1 MTMTNEELLNV
12 FKTNANKRPF
22 QLADGTIEMY
32 LKNINYFLESIGN
45 KNILEIT
52 RKDVK
57 QYMLALQTSDS
68 TYNQRLASIRTLY
81 KVLAYILD
89 DENIIDVTFGLVA
102 ISKVEH
108 EHKIE
113 LTDLEKKLML
123 KYCKNSRDYA
133 IVLTLLS
140 TGVRISELIGL
151 TLEDYHGRNDEGKI
165 TLTVT
170 KGSKVRDIWLNE
182 NVCKAIDKYLTTRKI
197 CDYNNLFISNGG
209 TPMLQSSCARTLK
222 VVARRAGLDE
232 DRANKVCNHAMR
244 RTFASYLEKM
254 GVDVQTTANI
264 LGHTNIQTTFESYL
278 SKNDNKMKEA
288 FYLTI

>member
-22 QLADGTIEMY
+22 QLADGTIDMY
-32 LKNINYFLESIGN
+32 LKNINYFLDAINN
-45 KNILEIT
+45 KNLLDIT

-108 EHKIE
+108 EHKVPLTE
-113 LTDLEKKLML
+113 LERKLIL
-123 KYCKNSRDYA
+123 KHCKNDRDHA

-140 TGVRISELIGL
+140 SGIRISELIGL
-151 TLEDYHGRNDEGKI
+151 TLDDYNNRDENGKI
-165 TLTVT
+165 TLTIT
-170 KGSKVRDIWLNE
+170 KGSKVRNIWLNE
-182 NVCKAIDKYLTTRKI
+182 NVCRAIDKYLTTRKI

-209 TPMLQSSCARTLK
+209 TPMLQSSCARTMKILAK
-222 VVARRAGLDE
+222 RAGLDD
-232 DRANKVCNHAMR
+232 DRIDKICCHTMRSSYASNLADKGVSIQKIATAM
-244 RTFASYLEKM
+244 
-254 GVDVQTTANI
+254 
-264 LGHTNIQTTFESYL
+264 GHSNIQTTYNSYITMDD
-278 SKNDNKMKEA
+278 SEVMTA
-288 FYLTI
+288 FM

>member
-12 FKTNANKRPF
+12 FTTNANKRPF

-32 LKNINYFLESIGN
+32 LKNINYFLCDINN
-45 KNILEIT
+45 KNLLDIT

-108 EHKIE
+108 EHKVPLTE
-113 LTDLEKKLML
+113 LERKLIL
-123 KYCKNSRDYA
+123 KHCKNDRDYA

-140 TGVRISELIGL
+140 SGIRISELIGL
-151 TLEDYHGRNDEGKI
+151 TLDDYNNRDENGKI
-165 TLTVT
+165 TLTIT
-170 KGSKVRDIWLNE
+170 KGSKVRNIWLNE
-182 NVCKAIDKYLTTRKI
+182 DVCRAIDKYLTTRKI

-209 TPMLQSSCARTLK
+209 TPMLQSSCARTMKILAK
-222 VVARRAGLDE
+222 RAGLDN
-232 DRANKVCNHAMR
+232 DRIDKICCHTMRSSYASNLADKGVSIQKIATAM
-244 RTFASYLEKM
+244 
-254 GVDVQTTANI
+254 
-264 LGHTNIQTTFESYL
+264 GHSNIQTTYNSYITMDD
-278 SKNDNKMKEA
+278 SEVMTA
-288 FYLTI
+288 FM

>member
-32 LKNINYFLESIGN
+32 LKNINYFLESVDN

-108 EHKIE
+108 EHKVPLTE
-113 LTDLEKKLML
+113 LERKLIL
-123 KYCKNSRDYA
+123 KHCKNDRDYA

-140 TGVRISELIGL
+140 SGIRISELIGL
-151 TLEDYHGRNDEGKI
+151 TLDDYNNRDENGKI
-165 TLTVT
+165 TLTIT
-170 KGSKVRDIWLNE
+170 KGSKVRNIWLNE
-182 NVCKAIDKYLTTRKI
+182 DVCRAIDKYLTTRKI

-209 TPMLQSSCARTLK
+209 TPMLQSSCARTMKILAK
-222 VVARRAGLDE
+222 RAGLDD
-232 DRANKVCNHAMR
+232 DRIDKICCHTMRSSYASNLADKGVSIQKIATAM
-244 RTFASYLEKM
+244 
-254 GVDVQTTANI
+254 
-264 LGHTNIQTTFESYL
+264 GHSNIQTTYNSYITMDD
-278 SKNDNKMKEA
+278 SEVMTA
-288 FYLTI
+288 FM

>member
-45 KNILEIT
+45 KNLLEIT

-108 EHKIE
+108 EHKVPLTE
-113 LTDLEKKLML
+113 LERKLIL
-123 KYCKNSRDYA
+123 KHCKNDRDYA

-140 TGVRISELIGL
+140 SGIRISELIGL
-151 TLEDYHGRNDEGKI
+151 TLDDYNNRDENGKI
-165 TLTVT
+165 TLTIT
-170 KGSKVRDIWLNE
+170 KGSKVRNIWLNE
-182 NVCKAIDKYLTTRKI
+182 DVCRAIDKYLTTRKI

-209 TPMLQSSCARTLK
+209 TPMLQSSCARTMKILAK
-222 VVARRAGLDE
+222 RAGLDD
-232 DRANKVCNHAMR
+232 DRIDKICCHTMRSSYASNLADKGVSIQKIATAM
-244 RTFASYLEKM
+244 
-254 GVDVQTTANI
+254 
-264 LGHTNIQTTFESYL
+264 GHSNIQTTYNSYITMDD
-278 SKNDNKMKEA
+278 SEVMTA
-288 FYLTI
+288 FM

>member
-12 FKTNANKRPF
+12 FTTNANKRPF

-108 EHKIE
+108 EHKVPLTE
-113 LTDLEKKLML
+113 LERKLIL
-123 KYCKNSRDYA
+123 KHCKNDRDYA

-140 TGVRISELIGL
+140 SGIRISELIGL
-151 TLEDYHGRNDEGKI
+151 TLDDYNNRDENGKI
-165 TLTVT
+165 TLTIT
-170 KGSKVRDIWLNE
+170 KGSKVRNIWLNE
-182 NVCKAIDKYLTTRKI
+182 DVCRAIDKYLTTRKI

-209 TPMLQSSCARTLK
+209 TPMLQSSCARTMKILAK
-222 VVARRAGLDE
+222 RAGLDD
-232 DRANKVCNHAMR
+232 DRIDKICCHTMRSSYASNLADKGVSIQKIATAM
-244 RTFASYLEKM
+244 
-254 GVDVQTTANI
+254 
-264 LGHTNIQTTFESYL
+264 GHSNIQTTYNSYITMDD
-278 SKNDNKMKEA
+278 SEVMTA
-288 FYLTI
+288 FM

>member
-108 EHKIE
+108 EHKIPLTE
-113 LTDLEKKLML
+113 LERKLIL
-123 KYCKNSRDYA
+123 KHCKNDRDYA

-140 TGVRISELIGL
+140 SGIRISELIGL
-151 TLEDYHGRNDEGKI
+151 TLDDYNNRDENGKI
-165 TLTVT
+165 TLTIT
-170 KGSKVRDIWLNE
+170 KGSKVRNIWLNE
-182 NVCKAIDKYLTTRKI
+182 DVCKAIDKYLTKRKI

-209 TPMLQSSCARTLK
+209 TPMLQSSCARTMKILAK
-222 VVARRAGLDE
+222 RAGLDD
-232 DRANKVCNHAMR
+232 DRIDKICCHTMRSSYASNLADKGVSIQKIATAM
-244 RTFASYLEKM
+244 
-254 GVDVQTTANI
+254 
-264 LGHTNIQTTFESYL
+264 GHSNIQTTYNSYITMDD
-278 SKNDNKMKEA
+278 SEVMTA
-288 FYLTI
+288 FM

>member
-102 ISKVEH
+102 IAKVEH
-108 EHKIE
+108 EHKVPLTE
-113 LTDLEKKLML
+113 LERKLIL
-123 KYCKNSRDYA
+123 KHCKNDRDYA

-140 TGVRISELIGL
+140 SGIRISELIGL
-151 TLEDYHGRNDEGKI
+151 TLDDYNNRDENGKI
-165 TLTVT
+165 TLTIT
-170 KGSKVRDIWLNE
+170 KGSKVRNIWLNE
-182 NVCKAIDKYLTTRKI
+182 DVCRAIDKYLTTRKI

-209 TPMLQSSCARTLK
+209 TPMLQSSCARTMKILAK
-222 VVARRAGLDE
+222 RAGLDD
-232 DRANKVCNHAMR
+232 DRIDKICCHTMRSSYASNLADKGVSIQKIATAM
-244 RTFASYLEKM
+244 
-254 GVDVQTTANI
+254 
-264 LGHTNIQTTFESYL
+264 GHSNIQTTYNSYITMDD
-278 SKNDNKMKEA
+278 SEVMTA
-288 FYLTI
+288 FM

>member
-108 EHKIE
+108 EHKIPLTE
-113 LTDLEKKLML
+113 LERKLIL
-123 KYCKNSRDYA
+123 KHCKNDRDYA

-140 TGVRISELIGL
+140 SGIRISELIGL
-151 TLEDYHGRNDEGKI
+151 TLDDYNNRDENGKI
-165 TLTVT
+165 TLTIT
-170 KGSKVRDIWLNE
+170 KGSKVRNIWLNE
-182 NVCKAIDKYLTTRKI
+182 DVCRAIDKYLTTRKI

-209 TPMLQSSCARTLK
+209 TPMLQSSCARTMKILAK
-222 VVARRAGLDE
+222 RAGLDD
-232 DRANKVCNHAMR
+232 DRIDKICCHTMRSSYASNLADKGVSIQKIATAM
-244 RTFASYLEKM
+244 
-254 GVDVQTTANI
+254 
-264 LGHTNIQTTFESYL
+264 GHSNIQTTYNSYITMDD
-278 SKNDNKMKEA
+278 SEVMTA
-288 FYLTI
+288 FM

>member
-12 FKTNANKRPF
+12 FNTNANKRPF

-32 LKNINYFLESIGN
+32 LKNINYFLCDIDN

-108 EHKIE
+108 EHKVPLTE
-113 LTDLEKKLML
+113 LERKLIL
-123 KYCKNSRDYA
+123 KHCKNDRDYA

-140 TGVRISELIGL
+140 SGIRISELIGL
-151 TLEDYHGRNDEGKI
+151 TLDDYNNRDENGKI
-165 TLTVT
+165 TLTIT
-170 KGSKVRDIWLNE
+170 KGSKVRNIWLNE
-182 NVCKAIDKYLTTRKI
+182 DVCRAIDKYLTTRKI

-209 TPMLQSSCARTLK
+209 TPMLQSSCARTMKILAK
-222 VVARRAGLDE
+222 RAGLDD
-232 DRANKVCNHAMR
+232 DRIDKICCHTMR
-244 RTFASYLEKM
+244 SSFASNLADKGVSIQKIATAM
-254 GVDVQTTANI
+254 G
-264 LGHTNIQTTFESYL
+264 HSNIQTTYNSYITMDD
-278 SKNDNKMKEA
+278 SEVMTA
-288 FYLTI
+288 FM

>member
-32 LKNINYFLESIGN
+32 LKNINYFLESIDN

-108 EHKIE
+108 EHKVPLTE
-113 LTDLEKKLML
+113 LERKLIL
-123 KYCKNSRDYA
+123 KHCKNDRDYA

-140 TGVRISELIGL
+140 SGIRISELIGL
-151 TLEDYHGRNDEGKI
+151 TLDDYNNRDENGKI
-165 TLTVT
+165 TLTIT
-170 KGSKVRDIWLNE
+170 KGSKVRNIWLNE
-182 NVCKAIDKYLTTRKI
+182 DVCRAIDKYLTTRKI

-209 TPMLQSSCARTLK
+209 TPMLQSSCARTMKILAK
-222 VVARRAGLDE
+222 RAGLDN
-232 DRANKVCNHAMR
+232 DRIDKICCHTMRSSYASNLADKGVSIQKIATAM
-244 RTFASYLEKM
+244 
-254 GVDVQTTANI
+254 
-264 LGHTNIQTTFESYL
+264 GHSNIQTTYNSYITMDD
-278 SKNDNKMKEA
+278 SEVMTA
-288 FYLTI
+288 FM

>member
-108 EHKIE
+108 EHKVPLTE
-113 LTDLEKKLML
+113 LERKLIL
-123 KYCKNSRDYA
+123 KHCKNDRDYA

-140 TGVRISELIGL
+140 SGIRISELIAL
-151 TLEDYHGRNDEGKI
+151 TLDDYNNRDNDGKI
-165 TLTVT
+165 TLTIT
-170 KGSKVRDIWLNE
+170 KGSKVRNIWLNE
-182 NVCKAIDKYLTTRKI
+182 DVCKAIDKYLTTRKI

-209 TPMLQSSCARTLK
+209 TPMLQSSCARTMKILAK
-222 VVARRAGLDE
+222 RAGLDN
-232 DRANKVCNHAMR
+232 DRIDKICCHTMRSSYASNLADKGVSIQKIATAM
-244 RTFASYLEKM
+244 
-254 GVDVQTTANI
+254 
-264 LGHTNIQTTFESYL
+264 GHSNIQTTYNSYITMDD
-278 SKNDNKMKEA
+278 SEVMTA
-288 FYLTI
+288 FM

>member
-108 EHKIE
+108 EHKVPLTE
-113 LTDLEKKLML
+113 LERKLIL
-123 KYCKNSRDYA
+123 KHCKNDRDYA

-140 TGVRISELIGL
+140 SGIRISELIGL
-151 TLEDYHGRNDEGKI
+151 TLDDYNNRDENGKI
-165 TLTVT
+165 TLTIT
-170 KGSKVRDIWLNE
+170 KGSKVRNIWLNE
-182 NVCKAIDKYLTTRKI
+182 DVCKAIDKYLTTRKI

-209 TPMLQSSCARTLK
+209 TPMLQSSCARTMKILAK
-222 VVARRAGLDE
+222 RAGLDN
-232 DRANKVCNHAMR
+232 DRIDKICCHTMRSSYASNLADKGVSIQKIATAM
-244 RTFASYLEKM
+244 
-254 GVDVQTTANI
+254 
-264 LGHTNIQTTFESYL
+264 GHSNIQTTYNSYITMDD
-278 SKNDNKMKEA
+278 SEVMTA
-288 FYLTI
+288 FM

>member
-108 EHKIE
+108 EHKVPLTE
-113 LTDLEKKLML
+113 LERKLIL
-123 KYCKNSRDYA
+123 KHCKNDRDYA

-140 TGVRISELIGL
+140 SGIRISELIGL
-151 TLEDYHGRNDEGKI
+151 TLDDYNNRDENGKI
-165 TLTVT
+165 TLTIT
-170 KGSKVRDIWLNE
+170 KGSKVRNIWLNE
-182 NVCKAIDKYLTTRKI
+182 DVCRAIDKYLTTRKI

-209 TPMLQSSCARTLK
+209 TPMLQSSCARTMKILAK
-222 VVARRAGLDE
+222 RAGLDN
-232 DRANKVCNHAMR
+232 DRIDKICCHTMRSSYASNLADKGVSIQKIATAM
-244 RTFASYLEKM
+244 
-254 GVDVQTTANI
+254 
-264 LGHTNIQTTFESYL
+264 GHSNIQTTYNSYITMDD
-278 SKNDNKMKEA
+278 SEVMTA
-288 FYLTI
+288 FM

>member
-108 EHKIE
+108 EHKIPLTE
-113 LTDLEKKLML
+113 LERKLIL
-123 KYCKNSRDYA
+123 KHCKNDRDYA

-140 TGVRISELIGL
+140 SGIRISELIGL
-151 TLEDYHGRNDEGKI
+151 TLDDYNNRDENGKI
-165 TLTVT
+165 TLTIT
-170 KGSKVRDIWLNE
+170 KGSKVRNIWLNE
-182 NVCKAIDKYLTTRKI
+182 DVCRAIDKYLTTRKI

-209 TPMLQSSCARTLK
+209 TPMLQSSCARTMKILAK
-222 VVARRAGLDE
+222 RAGLDN
-232 DRANKVCNHAMR
+232 DRIDKICCHTMRSSYASNLADKGVSIQKIATAM
-244 RTFASYLEKM
+244 
-254 GVDVQTTANI
+254 
-264 LGHTNIQTTFESYL
+264 GHSNIQTTYNSYITMDD
-278 SKNDNKMKEA
+278 SEVMTA
-288 FYLTI
+288 FM

>member
-108 EHKIE
+108 EHKVPLTE
-113 LTDLEKKLML
+113 LERKLIL
-123 KYCKNSRDYA
+123 KHCKNDRDYA

-140 TGVRISELIGL
+140 SGIRISELIGL
-151 TLEDYHGRNDEGKI
+151 TLDDYNNRDENGKI
-165 TLTVT
+165 TLTIT
-170 KGSKVRDIWLNE
+170 KGSKVRNIWLNE
-182 NVCKAIDKYLTTRKI
+182 DVCRAIDKYLTTRKI

-209 TPMLQSSCARTLK
+209 TPMLQSSCARTMKILAK
-222 VVARRAGLDE
+222 RAGLDD
-232 DRANKVCNHAMR
+232 DRIDKICCHTMRSSYASNLADKGVSIQKIATAM
-244 RTFASYLEKM
+244 
-254 GVDVQTTANI
+254 
-264 LGHTNIQTTFESYL
+264 GHSNIQTTYNSYITMDD
-278 SKNDNKMKEA
+278 SEVMTA
-288 FYLTI
+288 FM

>member
-12 FKTNANKRPF
+12 FTTNANKRPF

-32 LKNINYFLESIGN
+32 LKNINYFLCDIDN

-108 EHKIE
+108 EHKAPLTE
-113 LTDLEKKLML
+113 LERKLIL
-123 KYCKNSRDYA
+123 KHCKNTRDHA

-140 TGVRISELIGL
+140 SGIRISELIGL
-151 TLEDYHGRNDEGKI
+151 TLDDYNNRDENGKI
-165 TLTVT
+165 TLTIT
-170 KGSKVRDIWLNE
+170 KGSKVRNIWLNE
-182 NVCKAIDKYLTTRKI
+182 DVCKAIDKYLTTRKI

-209 TPMLQSSCARTLK
+209 TPMLQSSCARTMKILAK
-222 VVARRAGLDE
+222 RAGLDD
-232 DRANKVCNHAMR
+232 DRIDKICCHTMRSSYASNLADKGVSIQKIATAM
-244 RTFASYLEKM
+244 
-254 GVDVQTTANI
+254 
-264 LGHTNIQTTFESYL
+264 GHSNIQTTYNSYITMDD
-278 SKNDNKMKEA
+278 SEVMTA
-288 FYLTI
+288 FM

>member
-108 EHKIE
+108 EHKIPLTE
-113 LTDLEKKLML
+113 LERKLIL
-123 KYCKNSRDYA
+123 KHCKNDRDYA

-140 TGVRISELIGL
+140 SGIRISELIGL
-151 TLEDYHGRNDEGKI
+151 TLDDYNNRDENGKI
-165 TLTVT
+165 TLTIT
-170 KGSKVRDIWLNE
+170 KGSKVRNIWLNE
-182 NVCKAIDKYLTTRKI
+182 DVCKAIDKYLTTRKI

-209 TPMLQSSCARTLK
+209 TPMLQSSCARTMKILAK
-222 VVARRAGLDE
+222 RAGLDD
-232 DRANKVCNHAMR
+232 DRIDKICCHTMRSSYASNLADKGVSIQKIATAM
-244 RTFASYLEKM
+244 
-254 GVDVQTTANI
+254 
-264 LGHTNIQTTFESYL
+264 GHSNIQTTYNSYITMDD
-278 SKNDNKMKEA
+278 SEVMTA
-288 FYLTI
+288 FM

>member
-1 MTMTNEELLNV
+1 MTMTNEELLEV

-108 EHKIE
+108 EHKVPLTE
-113 LTDLEKKLML
+113 LERKLIL
-123 KYCKNSRDYA
+123 KHCKNDRDYA

-140 TGVRISELIGL
+140 SGIRISELIGL
-151 TLEDYHGRNDEGKI
+151 TLDDYNNRDENGKI
-165 TLTVT
+165 TLTIT
-170 KGSKVRDIWLNE
+170 KGSKVRNIWLNE
-182 NVCKAIDKYLTTRKI
+182 DVCKAIDKYLTTRKI

-209 TPMLQSSCARTLK
+209 TPMLQSSCARTMKILAK
-222 VVARRAGLDE
+222 RAGLDD
-232 DRANKVCNHAMR
+232 DRIDKICCHTMRSSYASNLADKGVSIQKIATAM
-244 RTFASYLEKM
+244 
-254 GVDVQTTANI
+254 
-264 LGHTNIQTTFESYL
+264 GHSNIQTTYNSYITMDD
-278 SKNDNKMKEA
+278 SEVMTA
-288 FYLTI
+288 FM

>member
-1 MTMTNEELLNV
+1 MTMTNEGLLNV

-32 LKNINYFLESIGN
+32 LKNINYFLCDIDN

-108 EHKIE
+108 EHKVPLTE
-113 LTDLEKKLML
+113 LERKLIL
-123 KYCKNSRDYA
+123 KYCKNDRDYA

-140 TGVRISELIGL
+140 SGIRISELIGL
-151 TLEDYHGRNDEGKI
+151 TLDDYNNRDENGKI
-165 TLTVT
+165 TLTIT
-170 KGSKVRDIWLNE
+170 KGSKVRNIWLNE
-182 NVCKAIDKYLTTRKI
+182 DVCRAIDKYLTTRKI

-209 TPMLQSSCARTLK
+209 TPMLQSSCARTMKILAK
-222 VVARRAGLDE
+222 RAGLDN
-232 DRANKVCNHAMR
+232 DRIDKICCHTMRSSYASNLADKGVSIQKIATAM
-244 RTFASYLEKM
+244 
-254 GVDVQTTANI
+254 
-264 LGHTNIQTTFESYL
+264 GHSNIQTTYNSYITMDD
-278 SKNDNKMKEA
+278 SEVMTA
-288 FYLTI
+288 FM

>member
-12 FKTNANKRPF
+12 FTTNANKRPF

-108 EHKIE
+108 EHKVPLTE
-113 LTDLEKKLML
+113 LERKLIL
-123 KYCKNSRDYA
+123 KHCKNDRDYA

-140 TGVRISELIGL
+140 SGIRISELIGL
-151 TLEDYHGRNDEGKI
+151 TLDDYNNRDENGKI
-165 TLTVT
+165 TLTIT
-170 KGSKVRDIWLNE
+170 KGSKVRNIWLNE
-182 NVCKAIDKYLTTRKI
+182 DVCKAIDKYLTTRKI

-209 TPMLQSSCARTLK
+209 TPMLQSSCARTMKILAK
-222 VVARRAGLDE
+222 RAGLDD
-232 DRANKVCNHAMR
+232 DRIDKICCHTMRSSYASNLADKGVSIQKIATAM
-244 RTFASYLEKM
+244 
-254 GVDVQTTANI
+254 
-264 LGHTNIQTTFESYL
+264 GHSNIQTTYNSYITMDD
-278 SKNDNKMKEA
+278 SEVMTA
-288 FYLTI
+288 FM

>member
-89 DENIIDVTFGLVA
+89 DENINDVTFGLVA
-102 ISKVEH
+102 IAKVEH
-108 EHKIE
+108 EHKVPLTE
-113 LTDLEKKLML
+113 LERKLIL
-123 KYCKNSRDYA
+123 KHCKNARDYA

-140 TGVRISELIGL
+140 SGIRISELIAL
-151 TLEDYHGRNDEGKI
+151 TLDDYHNRDENGKI
-165 TLTVT
+165 VLTIT
-170 KGSKVRDIWLNE
+170 KGSKVRNIWLNDE
-182 NVCKAIDKYLTTRKI
+182 VCRAIDTYLTTRKE
-197 CDYNNLFISNGG
+197 CNYDNLFISNGG
-209 TPMLQSSCARTLK
+209 TPMLQSSCARTMK
-222 VVARRAGLDE
+222 VLAKRAGLDD
-232 DRANKVCNHAMR
+232 DRVDKICCHTMR
-244 RTFASYLEKM
+244 SSFASNLADN
-254 GVDVQTTANI
+254 GVDIQTIATAM
-264 LGHTNIQTTFESYL
+264 GHSNIQTTFDSYITMD
-278 SKNDNKMKEA
+278 DNKVMTA
-288 FYLTI
+288 FI

>member
-1 MTMTNEELLNV
+1 MTMTNEELLEV

-108 EHKIE
+108 EHKVPLTE
-113 LTDLEKKLML
+113 LERKLIL
-123 KYCKNSRDYA
+123 KHCKNDRDYA

-140 TGVRISELIGL
+140 SGIRISELIGL
-151 TLEDYHGRNDEGKI
+151 TLDDYNNRDENGKI
-165 TLTVT
+165 TLTIT
-170 KGSKVRDIWLNE
+170 KGSKVRNIWLNE
-182 NVCKAIDKYLTTRKI
+182 DVCKAIDKYLTTRKI

-209 TPMLQSSCARTLK
+209 TPMLQSSCARTMKILAK
-222 VVARRAGLDE
+222 RAGLDE
-232 DRANKVCNHAMR
+232 DRIDKICCHTMRSSYASNLADKGVSIQKIATAM
-244 RTFASYLEKM
+244 
-254 GVDVQTTANI
+254 
-264 LGHTNIQTTFESYL
+264 GHSNIQTTYNSYITMDD
-278 SKNDNKMKEA
+278 SEVMTA
-288 FYLTI
+288 FM

>member
-102 ISKVEH
+102 IAKVES
-108 EHKIE
+108 EHKVPLTE
-113 LTDLEKKLML
+113 LERKLIL
-123 KYCKNSRDYA
+123 KHCKNDRDYA

-140 TGVRISELIGL
+140 SGIRISELIAL
-151 TLEDYHGRNDEGKI
+151 TLGDYNNRDNDGKI
-165 TLTVT
+165 TLTIT
-170 KGSKVRDIWLNE
+170 KGSKVRNIWLNE
-182 NVCKAIDKYLTTRKI
+182 DVCVAIDKYLTTRKI
-197 CDYNNLFISNGG
+197 CDYDNLFISNGG
-209 TPMLQSSCARTLK
+209 TPMLQSSCARTMK
-222 VVARRAGLDE
+222 VLAKRAGLDD
-232 DRANKVCNHAMR
+232 DRIDKICCHTMR
-244 RTFASYLEKM
+244 SSFASNLADKGVSIQKIATAM
-254 GVDVQTTANI
+254 G
-264 LGHTNIQTTFESYL
+264 HSNIQTTYNSYITMDD
-278 SKNDNKMKEA
+278 SEVMTA
-288 FYLTI
+288 FMQY

>member
-32 LKNINYFLESIGN
+32 LKNINYFLCDIDN

-108 EHKIE
+108 EHKVPLTE
-113 LTDLEKKLML
+113 LERKLIL
-123 KYCKNSRDYA
+123 KHCKNDRDYA

-140 TGVRISELIGL
+140 SGIRISELIAL
-151 TLEDYHGRNDEGKI
+151 TLDDYNNRDNDGKI
-165 TLTVT
+165 TLTIT
-170 KGSKVRDIWLNE
+170 KGSKVRNIWLNE
-182 NVCKAIDKYLTTRKI
+182 DVCRAIDKYLTTRKI

-209 TPMLQSSCARTLK
+209 TPMLQSSCARTMKILAK
-222 VVARRAGLDE
+222 RAGLDE
-232 DRANKVCNHAMR
+232 DRANHMCNHVYR
-244 RTFASYLEKM
+244 ASYASNLADK
-254 GVDVQTTANI
+254 GVDIQTIATAM
-264 LGHTNIQTTFESYL
+264 GHSNIQTTFNSYITMD
-278 SKNDNKMKEA
+278 DNKIKQA
-288 FYLTI
+288 FA

>member
-32 LKNINYFLESIGN
+32 LKNINYFLESIDN

-108 EHKIE
+108 EHKVPLTE
-113 LTDLEKKLML
+113 LERKLIL
-123 KYCKNSRDYA
+123 KHCKNDRDYA

-140 TGVRISELIGL
+140 SGIRISELIGL
-151 TLEDYHGRNDEGKI
+151 TLDDYNNRDENGKI
-165 TLTVT
+165 TLTIT
-170 KGSKVRDIWLNE
+170 KGSKVRNIWLNE
-182 NVCKAIDKYLTTRKI
+182 DVCRAIDKYLTTRKI

-209 TPMLQSSCARTLK
+209 TPMLQSSCARTMKILAK
-222 VVARRAGLDE
+222 RAGLDD
-232 DRANKVCNHAMR
+232 DRIDKICCHTMRSSYASNLADKGVSIQKIATAM
-244 RTFASYLEKM
+244 
-254 GVDVQTTANI
+254 
-264 LGHTNIQTTFESYL
+264 GHSNIQTTYNSYITMDD
-278 SKNDNKMKEA
+278 SEVMTA
-288 FYLTI
+288 FM

>member
-12 FKTNANKRPF
+12 FITNANKRPF

-32 LKNINYFLESIGN
+32 LKNINYFLESIDN

-108 EHKIE
+108 EHKVPLTE
-113 LTDLEKKLML
+113 LERKLIL
-123 KYCKNSRDYA
+123 KHCKNDRDYA

-140 TGVRISELIGL
+140 SGIRISELIGL
-151 TLEDYHGRNDEGKI
+151 TLDDYNNRDENGKI
-165 TLTVT
+165 TLTIT
-170 KGSKVRDIWLNE
+170 KGSKVRNIWLNE
-182 NVCKAIDKYLTTRKI
+182 DVCKAIDKYLTTRKI

-209 TPMLQSSCARTLK
+209 TPMLQSSCARTMKILAK
-222 VVARRAGLDE
+222 RAGLDE
-232 DRANKVCNHAMR
+232 DRIDKICCHTMRSSYASNLADKGVSIQKIATAM
-244 RTFASYLEKM
+244 
-254 GVDVQTTANI
+254 
-264 LGHTNIQTTFESYL
+264 GHSNIQTTYNSYITMDD
-278 SKNDNKMKEA
+278 SEVMTA
-288 FYLTI
+288 FM

>member
-1 MTMTNEELLNV
+1 MTMTNEGLLNV

-32 LKNINYFLESIGN
+32 LKNINYFLCDIDN

-108 EHKIE
+108 EHKVPLTE
-113 LTDLEKKLML
+113 LERKLIL
-123 KYCKNSRDYA
+123 KYCKNDRDYA

-140 TGVRISELIGL
+140 SGIRISELIGL
-151 TLEDYHGRNDEGKI
+151 TLDDYNNRDENGKI
-165 TLTVT
+165 TLTIT
-170 KGSKVRDIWLNE
+170 KGSKVRNIWLNE
-182 NVCKAIDKYLTTRKI
+182 DVCKAIDKYLTTRKI

-209 TPMLQSSCARTLK
+209 TPMLQSSCARTMKILAK
-222 VVARRAGLDE
+222 RAGLDN
-232 DRANKVCNHAMR
+232 DRIDKICCHTMRSSYASNLADKGVSIQKIATAM
-244 RTFASYLEKM
+244 
-254 GVDVQTTANI
+254 
-264 LGHTNIQTTFESYL
+264 GHSNIQTTYNSYITMDD
-278 SKNDNKMKEA
+278 SEVMTA
-288 FYLTI
+288 FM

>member
-89 DENIIDVTFGLVA
+89 DENINDVTVGLVA
-102 ISKVEH
+102 IAKVESK
-108 EHKIE
+108 HKVPLTE
-113 LTDLEKKLML
+113 LERKLIL
-123 KYCKNSRDYA
+123 KHCKNDRDYA

-140 TGVRISELIGL
+140 SGIRISELIAL
-151 TLEDYHGRNDEGKI
+151 TLDDYNNRDDDGKI
-165 TLTVT
+165 TLTIT
-170 KGSKVRDIWLNE
+170 KGSKVRNIWLNE
-182 NVCKAIDKYLTTRKI
+182 DVCRAIDKYLTTRKI
-197 CDYNNLFISNGG
+197 CDYDNLFISNGG
-209 TPMLQSSCARTLK
+209 TPMLQSSCARTMK
-222 VVARRAGLDE
+222 VLAKRAGLDE
-232 DRANKVCNHAMR
+232 DRVNHMCNHLLRTTFGSSLADSGMDIQTIATAM
-244 RTFASYLEKM
+244 
-254 GVDVQTTANI
+254 
-264 LGHTNIQTTFESYL
+264 GHSNIQTTFNSYIKMDES
-278 SKNDNKMKEA
+278 KIMRA
-288 FYLTI
+288 FA

>member
-108 EHKIE
+108 EHKVPLTE
-113 LTDLEKKLML
+113 LERKLIL
-123 KYCKNSRDYA
+123 KHCKNDRDYA

-140 TGVRISELIGL
+140 SGIRISELIGL
-151 TLEDYHGRNDEGKI
+151 TLDDYNNRDENGKI
-165 TLTVT
+165 TLTIT
-170 KGSKVRDIWLNE
+170 KGSKVRNIWLNE
-182 NVCKAIDKYLTTRKI
+182 DVCKAIDKYLTTRKI

-209 TPMLQSSCARTLK
+209 TPMLQSSCARTMKILAK
-222 VVARRAGLDE
+222 RAGLDE
-232 DRANKVCNHAMR
+232 DRIDKICCHTMRSSYASNLADKGVSIQKIATAM
-244 RTFASYLEKM
+244 
-254 GVDVQTTANI
+254 
-264 LGHTNIQTTFESYL
+264 GHSNIQTTYNSYITMDD
-278 SKNDNKMKEA
+278 SEVMTA
-288 FYLTI
+288 FM

>member
-32 LKNINYFLESIGN
+32 LKNINYFLCDIDN

-108 EHKIE
+108 EHKVPLTE
-113 LTDLEKKLML
+113 LERKLIL
-123 KYCKNSRDYA
+123 KHCKNDRDYA

-140 TGVRISELIGL
+140 SGIRISELIGL
-151 TLEDYHGRNDEGKI
+151 TLDDYNNRDENGKI
-165 TLTVT
+165 TLTIT
-170 KGSKVRDIWLNE
+170 KGSKVRNIWLNE
-182 NVCKAIDKYLTTRKI
+182 DVCKAIDKYLTTRKI

-209 TPMLQSSCARTLK
+209 TPMLQSSCARTMKILAK
-222 VVARRAGLDE
+222 RAGLDD
-232 DRANKVCNHAMR
+232 DRIDKICCHTMRSSYASNLADKGVSIQKIATAM
-244 RTFASYLEKM
+244 
-254 GVDVQTTANI
+254 
-264 LGHTNIQTTFESYL
+264 GHSNIQTTYNSYITMDD
-278 SKNDNKMKEA
+278 SEVMTA
-288 FYLTI
+288 FM

>member
-12 FKTNANKRPF
+12 FKTNSNKRPF

-108 EHKIE
+108 EHKVPLTE
-113 LTDLEKKLML
+113 LERKLIL
-123 KYCKNSRDYA
+123 KHCKNDRDYA

-140 TGVRISELIGL
+140 SGIRISELIGL
-151 TLEDYHGRNDEGKI
+151 TLDDYNNRDENGKI
-165 TLTVT
+165 TLTIT
-170 KGSKVRDIWLNE
+170 KGSKVRNIWLNE
-182 NVCKAIDKYLTTRKI
+182 DVCRAIDKYLTTRKI

-209 TPMLQSSCARTLK
+209 TPMLQSSCARTMKILAK
-222 VVARRAGLDE
+222 RAGLDN
-232 DRANKVCNHAMR
+232 DRIDKICCHTMRSSYASNLADKGVSIQKIATAM
-244 RTFASYLEKM
+244 
-254 GVDVQTTANI
+254 
-264 LGHTNIQTTFESYL
+264 GHSNIQTTYNSYITMDD
-278 SKNDNKMKEA
+278 SEVMTA
-288 FYLTI
+288 FM

>member
-108 EHKIE
+108 EHKVPLTE
-113 LTDLEKKLML
+113 LERKLIL
-123 KYCKNSRDYA
+123 KHCKNDRDYA

-140 TGVRISELIGL
+140 SGIRISELIGL
-151 TLEDYHGRNDEGKI
+151 TLDDYNNRDENGKI
-165 TLTVT
+165 TLTIT
-170 KGSKVRDIWLNE
+170 KGSKVRNIWLNE
-182 NVCKAIDKYLTTRKI
+182 DVCKAIDKYLTTRKI

-209 TPMLQSSCARTLK
+209 TPMLQSSCARTMKILAK
-222 VVARRAGLDE
+222 RAGLDD
-232 DRANKVCNHAMR
+232 DRIDKICCHTMRSSYASNLADKGVSIQKIATAM
-244 RTFASYLEKM
+244 
-254 GVDVQTTANI
+254 
-264 LGHTNIQTTFESYL
+264 GHSNIQTTYNSYITMDD
-278 SKNDNKMKEA
+278 SEVMTA
-288 FYLTI
+288 FM